1 MSRVAAGLSPDN
13 EVSRPDIG
21 ADPLARERPIHW
33 VGKYRILSELGR
45 GGMSNV
51 YLAVARGPGGV
62 NKLIVLKAVL
72 PELASEPGA
81 LSMFLDEARLAAQL
95 NHPNVVQTY
104 EVGTEGDRH
113 VIVMEYLEGQSL
125 AEIVRSAEKA
135 GKKLPLAMYL
145 RILILALEGLQYAHE
160 LAAYDGTPLQLVHR
174 DVSPQNIFVTYRG
187 AVKVLDF
194 GIAKASSSSTH
205 TATGVVKGKIAYM
218 APEQMV
224 ADTLDRRADLYSV
237 GCMLWSAATGKKLWK
252 DAPDVHIMRR
262 VINGDVPTPQSVN
275 QACDDELNR
284 IVMKALATD
293 PDKRYDTAA
302 AMQEDLEHYLER
314 MEPVKP
320 KDIGNFV
327 SELFATTRAEIKAL
341 VEHQLSRAF
350 EDGTNSADFSAR
362 SEVRPTAVPGTA
374 SGISNGSISSSSN
387 RAISSGTLQA
397 MSGASAQ
404 NMSLVADAVGE
415 PAPRKR
421 GWVLPV
427 TLLALL
433 GAGVA
438 FWQMRGNH
446 EVVPP
451 TAAKTVND
459 VAPAKPAEALPQT
472 ATIRFKVEPPEAE
485 VFLDE
490 QKLPSNPT
498 SKVLPVDGKV
508 YKLRATAPGYIESV
522 SEFSP
527 TRDEAVEMALQKAAP
542 APAASS
548 EPQKPRGKVRW
559 VAPQP
564 APAAPAPVASPA
576 KPSKPASCAQPFYVD
591 SDGIKKVRP
600 ECL

>member
-13 EVSRPDIG
+13 EVSRPDLG

-135 GKKLPLAMYL
+135 GQKLPLSMYI
-145 RILILALEGLQYAHE
+145 RILINALEGLQYAHE
-160 LAAYDGTPLQLVHR
+160 LAAYDGTPLLLVHR

-237 GCMLWSAATGKKLWK
+237 GCILWSAATGRKLWK

-275 QACDDELNR
+275 QAVDDELNR
-284 IVMKALATD
+284 IVMKSLATD

-302 AMQEDLEHYLER
+302 SMQEDLERYLER
-314 MEPVKP
+314 MDPVKP
-320 KDIGNFV
+320 KDIGTFV
-327 SELFATTRAEIKAL
+327 SNLFSSTRAEIKAL

-362 SEVRPTAVPGTA
+362 SEVRPTAIPGTA
-374 SGISNGSISSSSN
+374 SGISNGSISSGSN
-387 RAISSGTLQA
+387 RSISNGTLQA

-404 NMSLVADAVGE
+404 NMSLVADAFGDA
-415 PAPRKR
+415 PPRKR
-421 GWVLPV
+421 GWALPL

-438 FWQMRGNH
+438 FWQLRGNH

-451 TAAKTVND
+451 TAAKTAAD
-459 VAPAKPAEALPQT
+459 QAKPAETAPQT
-472 ATIRFKVEPPEAE
+472 ATIRFKVDPPEAE
-485 VFLDE
+485 VFLDD

-498 SKVLPVDGKV
+498 SKVLAIDGKV
-508 YKLRATAPGYIESV
+508 YKLRAVAPGHLESV

-527 TRDEAVEMALQKAAP
+527 MRDEAVEMTLQKIAP
-542 APAASS
+542 EQAPTS
-548 EPQKPRGKVRW
+548 EAQKPRGKVRW
-559 VAPQP
+559 VAP
-564 APAAPAPVASPA
+564 APVAAAPAPVASPA

-591 SDGIKKVRP
+591 SDGIKKARP

>member
-1 MSRVAAGLSPDN
+1 MSLRVAPGLSPEN
-13 EVSRPDIG
+13 EAYRPELG
-21 ADPLARERPIHW
+21 ADPLGRERPIHW

-125 AEIVRSAEKA
+125 AEIVRAAEKA
-135 GKKLPLAMYL
+135 GNKISTSMYL
-145 RILILALEGLQYAHE
+145 RIIISALEGLQYAHE
-160 LAAYDGTPLQLVHR
+160 LAAYDGSPLNLVHR

-187 AVKVLDF
+187 AVKMLDF

-224 ADTLDRRADLYSV
+224 ADNLDRRADLYSV
-237 GCMLWSAATGKKLWK
+237 GCIMWAAATGRKLWK

-275 QACDDELNR
+275 SACDDELNR
-284 IVMKALATD
+284 IVMKSLATD
-293 PDKRYDTAA
+293 PDKRYETAA
-302 AMQEDLEHYLER
+302 SMQEDLEHYLER
-314 MEPVKP
+314 HGEQIKP
-320 KDIGNFV
+320 KDIGAFV
-327 SELFATTRAEIKAL
+327 SQLFASTRAEIKAL

-350 EDGTNSADFSAR
+350 EEGTNSADFYSR
-362 SEVRPTAVPGTA
+362 SEVRPAGIGPGT
-374 SGISNGSISSSSN
+374 GSISSSS
-387 RAISSGTLQA
+387 ISSGSISNGSTP
-397 MSGASAQ
+397 G
-404 NMSLVADAVGE
+404 VGQ
-415 PAPRKR
+415 PRD
-421 GWVLPV
+421 LSMF
-427 TLLALL
+427 A
-433 GAGVA
+433 
-438 FWQMRGNH
+438 

-451 TAAKTVND
+451 PAKRRWVMPVAVVALLGLGAAFILKGNKE
-459 VAPAKPAEALPQT
+459 VAPPAPAPTVQETEKPAEAVPQS
-472 ATIRFKVEPPEAE
+472 ATIRFKVEPAEAE
-485 VFLDE
+485 LFLDD

-498 SKVLPVDGKV
+498 SKVLPIDGAV
-508 YKLRATAPGYIESV
+508 HKLRATASGYIESV
-522 SEFSP
+522 SEFSA
-527 TRDEAVEMALQKAAP
+527 TKDDSIELTLQKVAGEP
-542 APAASS
+542 EEAASS
-548 EPQKPRGKVRW
+548 EPRRSRSKSRHTAAPV
-559 VAPQP
+559 VA
-564 APAAPAPVASPA
+564 APAAPTAPSRPA
-576 KPSKPASCAQPFYVD
+576 TCAQPFYVD
-591 SDGIKKVRP
+591 SNGIKKVRP